1 MKDII
6 SSLPDQIA
14 HSVKLFSSS
23 DQRHQSLNRVICCG
37 MGGSGISADLLAA
50 LYPETPITV
59 NKDYSVPGYFGRGD
73 LAIFISYSGNTEETL
88 NNYRRLARLVGG
100 RVIITSGGALHR
112 RPADLKIRVRSGLPP
127 RGALGYLFTPLP
139 LVLHRFGLIRRDPRP
154 DLLTLASFLACCRHR
169 LFRQAR
175 FLAARFRQKLPI
187 IYADSPAFAAVA
199 SRWRGQLNENAK
211 ILCHTN
217 VIPEMNHNELVGL
230 GRPEK
235 FNRDILIVFL
245 HDPESNPRN
254 SRRIAVMKKIIQHDL
269 RDILEIKPE
278 GRNRLQ
284 RMFWTIMLGDFISYH
299 LAVLTGID
307 PLPVKRI
314 EYLKQELKK

>member
-6 SSLPDQIA
+6 SSLPDQIVQ
-14 HSVKLFSSS
+14 SVKLFPSSVR
-23 DQRHQSLNRVICCG
+23 RHRSFTRVICCG

-59 NKDYSVPGYFGRGD
+59 NKDYSVPAYAGRGD

-88 NNYRRLARLVGG
+88 NNYRRLARQVGG
-100 RVIITSGGALHR
+100 RVIITSGGALSR
-112 RPADLKIRVRSGLPP
+112 RSAELKIRVRTGLPP

-139 LVLHRFGLIRRDPRP
+139 LILRRFGLIHHDPCP
-154 DLLTLASFLACCRHR
+154 DLLALARFLTRRRHQ

-175 FLAARFRQKLPI
+175 FLAARFQHKLPI
-187 IYADSPAFAAVA
+187 IYADSPVFAAVA

-217 VIPEMNHNELVGL
+217 IIPEMNHNELVGL
-230 GRPEK
+230 GRPEQ
-235 FNRDILIVFL
+235 FNQDILIVFL
-245 HDPESNPRN
+245 HDPESSPRN
-254 SRRIAVMKKIIQHDL
+254 ARRIAVMKKLIRSDL
-269 RDILEIKPE
+269 RDIMEIKPE

-299 LAVLTGID
+299 LAVLTGVD